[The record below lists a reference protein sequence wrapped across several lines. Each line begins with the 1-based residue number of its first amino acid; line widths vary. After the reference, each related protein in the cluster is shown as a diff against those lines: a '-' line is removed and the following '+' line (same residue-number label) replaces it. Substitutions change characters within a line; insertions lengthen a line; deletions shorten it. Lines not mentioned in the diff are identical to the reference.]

1 MFKQAKFPCLM
12 AIALAAAG
20 VASWAYYHNAPV
32 SAGALQSA
40 VAQSAPECGGAL
52 PSGARLPDL
61 MNIIPLHVHVQ
72 EAQKQH
78 RLMFTTGLANVGD
91 GPMELAPT
99 TSLSDPRVLVGANQN
114 FYDGQTNQSGSL
126 LCKRSLEDVFTF
138 HPEHNHWHLI
148 GVNGFEV
155 RPALDD
161 GSRGNWNTTQI
172 IGSLKESFCL
182 IDYVKMD
189 DDQLEAFGITLP
201 RREYFDCFGV
211 HGISTGW
218 VDYYHHATHG
228 QYVDIT
234 GAPEGIYYLMLTANP
249 NKDFVEKNYENNR
262 SWVSFRLRYNN
273 ANNAIVTVL
282 YDSLQQ
288 VGEGLRPPSKTNR

>member
-1 MFKQAKFPCLM
+1 MHTDDTPVRILSCLVNLQPTP
-12 AIALAAAG
+12 AWVQHCHLQ
-20 VASWAYYHNAPV
+20 NLPTV
-32 SAGALQSA
+32 SAGALQPA

-61 MNIIPLHVHVQ
+61 MNIIPHHVHVQ
-72 EAQKQH
+72 EEQKQH
-78 RLMFTTGLANVGD
+78 RIMFTTGLANVGD

-99 TSLSDPRVLVGANQN
+99 TSLSDTHVLVGANQN
-114 FYDGQTNQSGSL
+114 FYDGQTNKSGSL
-126 LCKRSLEDVFTF
+126 LCKRSLEDVFKF

-161 GSRGNWNTTQI
+161 GSGGNWNTTQI

-182 IDYVKMD
+182 IDFVKMD
-189 DDQLEAFGITLP
+189 DDQLAAIGITLP

-218 VDYYHHATHG
+218 VDYYNHATHG
-228 QYVDIT
+228 QHVDNNFAVFIYV
-234 GAPEGIYYLMLTANP
+234 APLIIYR
-249 NKDFVEKNYENNR
+249 EQR
-262 SWVSFRLRYNN
+262 SRLR
-273 ANNAIVTVL
+273 ILCSHVRGV
-282 YDSLQQ
+282 SQS
-288 VGEGLRPPSKTNR
+288 SKADEN